1 MDQKFTPT
9 PVVLEAIVED
19 VSSKIAYESG
29 TDYTFEI
36 TPKAII
42 PAGAKIIVTFPSVI
56 SLPSGTDT
64 CAATIGASGYTCT
77 STGTTGPVVT
87 LTGAFDTSYTTKDT
101 AF

>member
-1 MDQKFTPT
+1 M
-9 PVVLEAIVED
+9 ED

-64 CAATIGASGYTCT
+64 CTATIGPLGGHTCT
-77 STGTTGPVVT
+77 YTGTTGPVVT
-87 LTGAFDTSYTTKDT
+87 LTGAFDSSYTDKDT